1 MTEDTIMSDQTPPPI
16 PSTPGTGGARSSAT
30 ASLEPA
36 AGFEPEPG
44 QTPGHNPW
52 ENVASGAAQSF
63 GNTITD
69 VGTPSFFAGLFDYS
83 FSRFITTKVLGVLYG
98 LVTVLIAIGY
108 IVAVISA
115 FASNVWLGLVVL
127 ILGPLVGLVYLIFAR
142 ITLEFYAAAIRTAS
156 NTTTLV
162 DQEVCAAE
170 RARRRRPPL
179 LMGAAGVVD
188 R

>member
-16 PSTPGTGGARSSAT
+16 PPTPGTGGAGSST
-30 ASLEPA
+30 PPPSSLPP
-36 AGFEPEPG
+36 GSSQNPG

-69 VGTPSFFAGLFDYS
+69 VGTPSFFAGLFDYG

-108 IVAVISA
+108 IVAVIGA

-162 DQEVCAAE
+162 DQGGL
-170 RARRRRPPL
+170 RR
-179 LMGAAGVVD
+179 
-188 R
+188 

>member
-1 MTEDTIMSDQTPPPI
+1 MTEDTIMSDQTPPPV
-16 PSTPGTGGARSSAT
+16 PPTPGTGGAGSST
-30 ASLEPA
+30 PPPSSPPP
-36 AGFEPEPG
+36 GSSQNSG

-108 IVAVISA
+108 IVAVIGA

-162 DQEVCAAE
+162 DQGGL
-170 RARRRRPPL
+170 RR
-179 LMGAAGVVD
+179 
-188 R
+188 